1 MRSACIVEVQV
12 TVNNI
17 EKLSVEQKCFM
28 AKLRYVAGDNKTYLG
43 LHVMSDIFVRFKKKL
58 GILTDLHKVS
68 NIKFQGFASIG
79 SRFDTCKRTD
89 GHSKANRCF
98 SRVCEGF

>member
-1 MRSACIVEVQV
+1 MALPRNHCCNENATMRSACIVEVQV

-43 LHVMSDIFVRFKKKL
+43 LHVMSDIFVRFKKKIRYL
-58 GILTDLHKVS
+58 DRS
-68 NIKFQGFASIG
+68 SQSF
-79 SRFDTCKRTD
+79 
-89 GHSKANRCF
+89 
-98 SRVCEGF
+98 